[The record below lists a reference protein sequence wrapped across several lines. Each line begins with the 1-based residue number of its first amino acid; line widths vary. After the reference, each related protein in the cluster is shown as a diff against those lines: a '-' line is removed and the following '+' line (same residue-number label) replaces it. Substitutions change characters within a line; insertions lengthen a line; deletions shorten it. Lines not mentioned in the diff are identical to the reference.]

1 MQQGMLHLHNF
12 MRWIVLLF
20 AVIVIIQGMGG
31 MKGNKAFSK
40 GNKRNAL
47 FLMISAD
54 IQLLLG
60 LYLYFAGPWFS
71 ALTAG
76 GVMAN
81 KATRFWSVEHITG
94 MLIGIALIHIGYAAV
109 KKDISDQEKFK
120 KLFRFTVM
128 AIIIILLT
136 IPWPFREMVGRP
148 LFPGMH

>member
-1 MQQGMLHLHNF
+1 MQTGLLHLHNF
-12 MRWIVLLF
+12 MRWILLLL
-20 AVIVIIQGMGG
+20 AVIVIVQSMTG
-31 MKGNKAFSK
+31 MKGGKSFTK

-60 LYLYFAGPWFS
+60 LFLYFKNNWFTV
-71 ALTAG
+71 LTSG
-76 GVMAN
+76 ESMSN
-81 KATRFWSVEHITG
+81 KVLRFWSVEHITG
-94 MLIGIALIHIGYAAV
+94 MLVGIILIHIGYAAV

-120 KLFRFTVM
+120 KLFRHTLM